1 MNIDPSKMNPDQMK
15 EMLNTFSGMSD
26 EEISN
31 TMKMMGVNM
40 DPKVVRTFINQM
52 KGASEDELNKLK
64 EQYQKGNV
72 KMNEFKSPLVIKL
85 ETLLTEANTSFSGN
99 KLTESIDQSNK
110 LIEEIK
116 SATIEDKDKEEVKAL
131 LEKAYDQLTLAWL
144 TIQDYDTTI
153 AECIKAVEECP
164 LFSIYNRMGVC
175 YFKKGRHTKARDA
188 FNKAKEL
195 FPNET
200 DTIADKY
207 LKMALE
213 EIENY

>member
-1 MNIDPSKMNPDQMK
+1 MNIDPSKMSPDQMK